1 IRIPYFVLQPG
12 QAQEV
17 GPLIHV
23 TGHPTFQ
30 SQGHLLL
37 TDVEFF
43 QPNVY
48 EGIAAWVNPHDHV
61 VREDE
66 LLTPGQSQGQFVRQG
81 LSQMDTSKI
90 NATVVALTHE
100 VGYPKNHG
108 PGALIESVLPDAP
121 ATNRLFPGDLVTQ
134 VNGEAVDS
142 VDQVSAAIK
151 ATGYGGTVTF
161 TVEAGGRTRTVKV
174 SPARVRYE
182 TAPGQFA
189 TIPGPAIGVTMVA
202 NFPFD
207 VTISSKG

>member
-1 IRIPYFVLQPG
+1 TARWTTPRAPRSPTSPARSTWNRRSVRTGSSTGPWSERCRRSRAPPAERGRPFPMDPDDSAPPPSPAPPGPGRWSRLGLATLPVLVLLLALWAIRIPYFVLQPG

-37 TDVEFF
+37 TAVEFF

-108 PGALIESVLPDAP
+108 PGALIES
-121 ATNRLFPGDLVTQ
+121 
-134 VNGEAVDS
+134 
-142 VDQVSAAIK
+142 
-151 ATGYGGTVTF
+151 
-161 TVEAGGRTRTVKV
+161 
-174 SPARVRYE
+174 
-182 TAPGQFA
+182 
-189 TIPGPAIGVTMVA
+189 
-202 NFPFD
+202 
-207 VTISSKG
+207 